1 MWPLGPTVP
10 VCTGQTSPG
19 YDPPWGTMPWTS
31 WWPTSWNT
39 GMLTERNC
47 TRLGLW
53 GVPERKQPAESNSVS
68 SMLSKTFGGGWVG
81 SHHPPLPREGAST
94 PSAVD
99 PSFIF
104 STVSIILSI
113 ESCRFGAGPSRST
126 TCLPCKKC
134 VAALSVSSTIS
145 VTISQSWESKVPVE
159 TFSSFK
165 TASTWWKESKL
176 PEASVVGASTG
187 IGPWVSSGMM
197 RSKLTDAPDM
207 AVARIEGVERK
218 TFNFSHLRD
227 KSSWAKMAVPFWL
240 WMFAHII
247 LASAS
252 TASSKIIYDMH
263 FLDANRYWIFP
274 APARHRRG
282 LGGSP
287 PTCTSIVDPPK
298 HHPKKGSKVLA
309 DRSSCCLATHVHLRF
324 LLLLR
329 NSSSNHACTCPDL
342 CEGSCLFASIRSAS
356 VPTFCDS
363 KASCLVKHLIK
374 HLI

>member
-1 MWPLGPTVP
+1 MSLVTASCWKGTSARMNVGEDVPLPNTFHLCV
-10 VCTGQTSPG
+10 VCSTTESSIGATSPE
-19 YDPPWGTMPWTS
+19 GTAA
-31 WWPTSWNT
+31 
-39 GMLTERNC
+39 
-47 TRLGLW
+47 
-53 GVPERKQPAESNSVS
+53 AEATPS
-68 SMLSKTFGGGWVG
+68 G
-81 SHHPPLPREGAST
+81 REGAST

-197 RSKLTDAPDM
+197 RSKLTGAPDM
-207 AVARIEGVERK
+207 AAARIEGVERK

-252 TASSKIIYDMH
+252 TASSKV
-263 FLDANRYWIFP
+263 FSCSSLQ
-274 APARHRRG
+274 
-282 LGGSP
+282 S
-287 PTCTSIVDPPK
+287 T
-298 HHPKKGSKVLA
+298 VLQTQSWN
-309 DRSSCCLATHVHLRF
+309 D
-324 LLLLR
+324 
-329 NSSSNHACTCPDL
+329 SNVSTCPL
-342 CEGSCLFASIRSAS
+342 WERLG
-356 VPTFCDS
+356 VDS
-363 KASCLVKHLIK
+363 TPHFSQI
-374 HLI
+374 